1 MKHILT
7 LFILIST
14 ALMRAQTPA
23 SNTTSIRGTVVD
35 KQSQY
40 PIPGATVV
48 LLGSEPPKATSSD
61 LDGNFRLENVP
72 VGRQNLQ
79 VQMLGYEPM
88 VFTNLLLN
96 SGKELSLNVQLIES
110 VTTLNAVEIT
120 ASDNKS
126 ESINKMSTVSTR
138 TISIEEAQRFSGTL
152 QDIARMAQNYAGVSG
167 TDDGRNDIIIRGNSP
182 TGVLWR
188 LDGIDIPN
196 PNHFATLA
204 STGGP
209 ISLINTN
216 NLSNSDFSTGAFA
229 AEYGNALSGVFD
241 LKLRSGNSDKREY
254 MAQMGFNGFEL
265 GAEGPFKK
273 GKSASYMVNARYSFL
288 NIMTNLGI
296 DFGTGAAVPEYQD
309 ITFKIDLPTKKAGKF
324 TFFGVGGSSFIDF
337 KGEESGEDN
346 LYNDGK
352 ENQQFTSSTG
362 IAGMTHTYFFNE
374 KTYGKLILAT
384 TTGGT
389 NGYID
394 TLDTDNNPTRTYG
407 VYQRQN
413 DVKAHYFVNTKIN
426 SKHTLKFG
434 GMYDLYMFDVEDS
447 IRYAGNYFFRQNDFE
462 GETSLARAY
471 TEWQYRPDQ
480 RWTIN
485 SGVYGQY
492 FVFNERTSIE
502 PRLGAR
508 YKVNDRQAL
517 SLGTGLH
524 SQLQPI
530 TAYFNRE
537 EGENGEVI
545 ANNRQLDFN
554 KSAHFVL
561 AHDMQLGKNMRLKT
575 ELYYQ
580 YLFNVAVDKDS
591 TSFSILNVGA
601 DFTIPNNA
609 NLVNEGTGKNYGIEI
624 TLERFLNK
632 GFYFLGT
639 VSLFDSK
646 YTGSDGVERNTAF
659 NGSYVLNVLAGKE
672 WKVGKNNAITL
683 DFKTTYSGGRR
694 FSPILFDESVASRE
708 EVRDETR
715 AFSGQYEAY
724 FRTDIKAGFRMN
736 GARVAQ
742 AIYFDVRNVTNHDN
756 IFMETFN
763 ARSNRINT
771 VYQTGFFPVF
781 LYQIWF

>member
-1 MKHILT
+1 
-7 LFILIST
+7 
-14 ALMRAQTPA
+14 
-23 SNTTSIRGTVVD
+23 
-35 KQSQY
+35 
-40 PIPGATVV
+40 
-48 LLGSEPPKATSSD
+48 
-61 LDGNFRLENVP
+61 
-72 VGRQNLQ
+72 
-79 VQMLGYEPM
+79 
-88 VFTNLLLN
+88 
-96 SGKELSLNVQLIES
+96 
-110 VTTLNAVEIT
+110 
-120 ASDNKS
+120 
-126 ESINKMSTVSTR
+126 
-138 TISIEEAQRFSGTL
+138 
-152 QDIARMAQNYAGVSG
+152 
-167 TDDGRNDIIIRGNSP
+167 
-182 TGVLWR
+182 
-188 LDGIDIPN
+188 
-196 PNHFATLA
+196 
-204 STGGP
+204 
-209 ISLINTN
+209 
-216 NLSNSDFSTGAFA
+216 
-229 AEYGNALSGVFD
+229 
-241 LKLRSGNSDKREY
+241 
-254 MAQMGFNGFEL
+254 
-265 GAEGPFKK
+265 
-273 GKSASYMVNARYSFL
+273 
-288 NIMTNLGI
+288 
-296 DFGTGAAVPEYQD
+296 
-309 ITFKIDLPTKKAGKF
+309 
-324 TFFGVGGSSFIDF
+324 
-337 KGEESGEDN
+337 
-346 LYNDGK
+346 
-352 ENQQFTSSTG
+352 
-362 IAGMTHTYFFNE
+362 
-374 KTYGKLILAT
+374 
-384 TTGGT
+384 
-389 NGYID
+389 
-394 TLDTDNNPTRTYG
+394 
-407 VYQRQN
+407 
-413 DVKAHYFVNTKIN
+413 
-426 SKHTLKFG
+426 
-434 GMYDLYMFDVEDS
+434 MFDVEDS

-771 VYQTGFFPVF
+771 VYQTGFFPIF